1 VSKKL
6 SPLELF
12 VILYLIPILL
22 IATSTIQNQHTK
34 HELKKAKA
42 QSTVYQN
49 EANYERLGN
58 RRLQGRINE
67 LESALAEANQRLAD
81 SAEREKRAREALRA
95 SRSRS
100 AVASER
106 LGAFSG
112 GLHDITMYC
121 ATGNRTASGLWP
133 KRGMVATLSRSIP
146 FGTRISIEGVGI
158 FTVEDRIGHGSEFD
172 IFTPDCSEA
181 PRFGRQHR
189 RVTILD

>member
-1 VSKKL
+1 VRNKKL
-6 SPLELF
+6 SPLELL
-12 VILYLIPILL
+12 VVMYLIPILL
-22 IATSTIQNQHTK
+22 VVASTVQSHHYLN
-34 HELKKAKA
+34 ELKKAKA

-58 RRLQGRINE
+58 TRLLGRIDE
-67 LESALAEANQRLAD
+67 LEADLAEAKGRLAD
-81 SAEREKRAREALRA
+81 SAAREKLWRSRA

-158 FTVEDRIGHGSEFD
+158 FVVEDRIGRGSEFD